1 MRTVAWL
8 SAGLS
13 VLALACNADITG
25 SANGQNPPIMP
36 GGGGASA
43 AAGAGAG
50 SGTAVG
56 GSVAAGALAGPS
68 LRLLTKPQYRA
79 TLRSLFSFA
88 DEVAFEL
95 EDDVALNGLHAI
107 GTSNIALSA
116 KATEAYLNAAE
127 AVSERAFGTAANA
140 ATSAGCDVS
149 QPTCADTF
157 LADFGRR
164 AFRRS
169 LTTEETTRFKGI
181 YTAGVS
187 KLASGAAGLKYAT
200 MAILTSPYFVY
211 RVELG
216 EPTPGAASPRALTG
230 VELASK
236 LAYFLWSAPPDKE
249 LLDLAESGGLK
260 NAATISAQAT
270 RLLGAAQISKGLD
283 ALFDDYIGLGNLD
296 TLEKL
301 PARFPKFTPALA
313 TAMRTETL
321 MDLGKAALSTQDFRT
336 VFNSSKSYVN
346 GDLAALY
353 GVAGV
358 TGSEFVQVDLP
369 AQRRGLLGNASI
381 LSLYAHADVSSP
393 TLRGKF
399 IRQILMCQSI
409 PAPPPDVDT
418 TLPDESQAKTARERL
433 TIHSTNATCAGC
445 HKLMDPIGLSLE
457 NFDAVGAYR
466 AQDNGENIDASGELD
481 GVTFTG
487 ATGLADALA
496 QSPRVPD
503 CVSRLV
509 FRSAWGRLE
518 TPADE
523 GFITDL
529 TAAFAASTYQMQ
541 KLLASAVT
549 APSFV
554 NVGELDP

>member
-1 MRTVAWL
+1 VRTVAWL
-8 SAGLS
+8 STGLAL
-13 VLALACNADITG
+13 LALACNADITG
-25 SANGQNPPIMP
+25 GANGQAPTVTP
-36 GGGGASA
+36 GGGGTTST
-43 AAGAGAG
+43 GG
-50 SGTAVG
+50 G
-56 GSVAAGALAGPS
+56 GSSTSGGVGTTTPLALAGPS
-68 LRLLTKPQYRA
+68 LRLLTETQYRA
-79 TLRSLFSFA
+79 TLRSLFPFA
-88 DEVAFEL
+88 DEVAFDL

-116 KATEAYLNAAE
+116 KATEAYLHAAE
-127 AVSERAFGTAANA
+127 LVSERAFGSAANA
-140 ATSAGCDVS
+140 ATSAGCDVAQAS
-149 QPTCADTF
+149 CADTF
-157 LADFGRR
+157 IADFGRR

-169 LTTEETTRFKGI
+169 LSTDERARYNAI
-181 YTAGVS
+181 YQAGVT

-200 MAILTSPYFVY
+200 TAILTSPYFVY

-216 EPTPGAASPRALTG
+216 EPTPGGVRALTG

-236 LAYFLWSAPPDKE
+236 LAYFLWSAPPDRE

-260 NAATISAQAT
+260 APGALSAQVA
-270 RLLGAAQISKGLD
+270 RLLAAAQIAGGMD
-283 ALFDDYIGLGNLD
+283 ALFDDYIGLANLE
-296 TLEKL
+296 TAEKL
-301 PARFPKFTPALA
+301 PAKFPKYSDKLA
-313 TAMRTETL
+313 QAMRTETL
-321 MDLGKAALSTQDFRT
+321 MDLSRAALSTQDFRS
-336 VFNSSKSYVN
+336 VFNSNKTYVN
-346 GDLAALY
+346 ADLAALY
-353 GVAGV
+353 GIAGV
-358 TGSEFVQVDLP
+358 SGSEFVQVDLP
-369 AQRRGLLGNASI
+369 AERRGLLGNASI

-457 NFDAVGAYR
+457 NFDAIGGYR
-466 AQDNGENIDASGELD
+466 TQDNGETIDASGELD
-481 GVTFTG
+481 GVTFTN
-487 ATGLADALA
+487 AVGLADALA
-496 QSPRVPD
+496 KSERVPD

-518 TPADE
+518 TQADE

-529 TAAFAASTYQMQ
+529 TAAFAASTYQMRQ
-541 KLLASAVT
+541 LFTSAVS

-554 NVGELDP
+554 NVGELDQ

>member
-1 MRTVAWL
+1 VRTVAWL
-8 SAGLS
+8 STGFAL
-13 VLALACNADITG
+13 LALACNADITG
-25 SANGQNPPIMP
+25 GGKGQEPAATP
-36 GGGGASA
+36 GGGGSAST
-43 AAGAGAG
+43 GG
-50 SGTAVG
+50 SGSTSGGVG
-56 GSVAAGALAGPS
+56 TTNPLALAGPS
-68 LRLLTKPQYRA
+68 LRLLTETQYRA

-116 KATEAYLNAAE
+116 KATEAYLHAAE
-127 AVSERAFGTAANA
+127 LVSERAFGTAGSA
-140 ATSAGCDVS
+140 ATSAGCDVAQAS
-149 QPTCADTF
+149 CADTF
-157 LADFGRR
+157 IADFGRR

-169 LTTEETTRFKGI
+169 LLADERARFNAI
-181 YTAGVS
+181 YQAGVT
-187 KLASGAAGLKYAT
+187 KLGSGAAGLKYAT
-200 MAILTSPYFVY
+200 TAILTSPYFVY

-216 EPTPGAASPRALTG
+216 EPTPGGASARALTS

-236 LAYFLWSAPPDKE
+236 LSYFLWSAPPDKE

-260 NAATISAQAT
+260 APGALSAQVT
-270 RLLGAAQISKGLD
+270 RLLAASQVAGGMD
-283 ALFDDYIGLGNLD
+283 ALFDDYIGLANLAGA
-296 TLEKL
+296 EKL
-301 PARFPKFTPALA
+301 PARFPKFSDKLA
-313 TAMRTETL
+313 QAMRTETL
-321 MDLGKAALSTQDFRT
+321 MDLSRAALSTQDFRS

-353 GVAGV
+353 GISGV

-369 AQRRGLLGNASI
+369 AERRGLLGNASI

-418 TLPDESQAKTARERL
+418 TLPDEGQAKTARERL
-433 TIHSTNATCAGC
+433 TIHSTNPTCAGC
-445 HKLMDPIGLSLE
+445 HKLMDPIGLALE
-457 NFDAVGAYR
+457 NFDAIGSFR
-466 AQDNGENIDASGELD
+466 TQDNGETIDASGELD
-481 GVTFTG
+481 GVTFTN
-487 ATGLADALA
+487 AVGLADALA
-496 QSPRVPD
+496 KSERVPD

-518 TPADE
+518 TQADE

-529 TAAFAASTYQMQ
+529 TAAFAGSTYQMRQ
-541 KLLASAVT
+541 LFTSAVS

-554 NVGELDP
+554 NVGELDQ